1 MKTRGRGLASP
12 SSSFLARSIVISRNG
27 WATWIAARPIPGAL
41 YMVSNMS
48 SASLRI
54 SGVTFSIGFDTS
66 RNCLSGRMM
75 ISRSAM
81 ISLDPD
87 PIGSDQDLF
96 YLVEHDLFGKPVP
109 TFPDQA
115 RYNSAGDLSG

>member
-1 MKTRGRGLASP
+1 M
-12 SSSFLARSIVISRNG
+12 RNG
-27 WATWIAARPIPGAL
+27 CATWIAASPMPGAS

-75 ISRSAM
+75 ISLMAM
-81 ISLDPD
+81 S
-87 PIGSDQDLF
+87 
-96 YLVEHDLFGKPVP
+96 
-109 TFPDQA
+109 
-115 RYNSAGDLSG
+115 GDLSG